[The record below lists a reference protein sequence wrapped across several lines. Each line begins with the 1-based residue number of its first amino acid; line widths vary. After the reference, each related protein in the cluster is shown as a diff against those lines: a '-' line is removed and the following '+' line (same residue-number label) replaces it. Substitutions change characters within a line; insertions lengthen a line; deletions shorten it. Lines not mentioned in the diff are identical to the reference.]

1 MLGHRGKP
9 FLNPTLAWLV
19 GFVFIGI
26 FQFTDIFV
34 CVLIQSPHSP
44 TSILRMPQFFLK
56 CFQVLSDC
64 LWEYPSIV
72 TYLLFP
78 TLLQEKKGWKNYEVS
93 NKRKEEEMTL
103 YRLMFIYAMW
113 QKWKPYFLFKIQAGH
128 LCFFRSQFFGSA
140 LLVHNCMTLRKFTL
154 DSFPLW

>member
-1 MLGHRGKP
+1 MVSGLCLHWYFP
-9 FLNPTLAWLV
+9 IHWYLCVCFNPISPLSYLNSQDAT
-19 GFVFIGI
+19 G
-26 FQFTDIFV
+26 
-34 CVLIQSPHSP
+34 
-44 TSILRMPQFFLK
+44 FLK

-128 LCFFRSQFFGSA
+128 LCFSRSQFFGSA
-140 LLVHNCMTLRKFTL
+140 LLVHNCMTLSKFTL